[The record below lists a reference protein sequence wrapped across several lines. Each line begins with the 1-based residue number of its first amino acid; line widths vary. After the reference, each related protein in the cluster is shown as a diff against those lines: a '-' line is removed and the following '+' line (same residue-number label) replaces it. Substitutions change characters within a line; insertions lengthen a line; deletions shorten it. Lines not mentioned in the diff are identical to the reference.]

1 MFGSLDV
8 STSAL
13 VAQRVRLDTI
23 AGNIA
28 NAQALRRAD
37 GQPGPF
43 QRRIAVFASG
53 DGAGRPGVHIQE
65 VREDDSPPNLVWDPG
80 HPSAVKT
87 GPNAGYVEYPN
98 VDMTTEMVDAMLAS
112 RAYEANIA
120 AMEVTKSMMS
130 SSLRLLA

>member
-23 AGNIA
+23 ASNMA
-28 NAQALRRAD
+28 NAQATRRSD
-37 GQPGPF
+37 GQPGPY
-43 QRRIAVFASG
+43 RRRMTIFETG
-53 DGAGRPGVHIQE
+53 DGRAGDGVHVSE
-65 VREDDSPPNLVWDPG
+65 VREDPARRKPVYLPD
-80 HPSAVKT
+80 HPHAIQS
-87 GPNAGYVEYPN
+87 GPEKGCVEFPN
-98 VDMTTEMVDAMLAS
+98 VDMGTEMVNAMLAS

-130 SSLRLLA
+130 ATLRLLA